1 MWGEGYMK
9 EHKRGGS
16 TVAKTLAAIIYQH
29 DCRGIDSW
37 GRRSRVK
44 KWTNGY
50 AKNKNS
56 LISEI
61 RKRIHAPC

>member
-9 EHKRGGS
+9 EHKRGRS
-16 TVAKTLAAIIYQH
+16 TVAKTLAAIIDQH